1 MLASGVG
8 HREDQ
13 VLHAQSIS
21 LTRDLGADDGIRTRD
36 PHLDRHAELQQ
47 EALRAAPADPTITP
61 PALIARSTEMAM
73 RRSMVVPFVGCV
85 S

>member
-21 LTRDLGADDGIRTRD
+21 LT
-36 PHLDRHAELQQ
+36 
-47 EALRAAPADPTITP
+47 
-61 PALIARSTEMAM
+61 IARSTEMAM